1 MKKPKNLL
9 IIIPSVILIGILY
22 WNYNVQIRGYFLSK
36 HAIFW
41 KKNVELKPSD
51 FRDKIDQNSKSEIWV
66 YFGLYLKSTNLKD
79 AKVKA
84 YFDKNKSWVKDT
96 LNFKNKIE
104 FQKLRFDLYEN
115 YARKFNKEIDKIKF
129 DNNKSFSD
137 LEKIG
142 NKIYSELNIMEDSL
156 YNTDLEKNEL
166 IKFWRLKID
175 KMLKENN

>member
-9 IIIPSVILIGILY
+9 IVISSVILIGILY
-22 WNYNVQIRGYFLSK
+22 WNFNVQIRGYLLSK

-41 KKNVELKPSD
+41 KKDVELKPSD
-51 FRDKIDQNSKSEIWV
+51 FKAQIAQNSKSEIWV

-79 AKVKA
+79 AEVKA

-96 LNFKNKIE
+96 LNFKDEIE

-129 DNNKSFSD
+129 DEDKYFSD

-142 NKIYSELNIMEDSL
+142 DKIYSELNIMEDSL

-175 KMLKENN
+175 KMLKTKN